1 MKNKQ
6 IGHKSKIM
14 SERHGIFTEN
24 FAIFFSNAGETR
36 NVLEFIFDKF

>member
-14 SERHGIFTEN
+14 SERHGIFTEK

-36 NVLEFIFDKF
+36 NMPEFIFDKF

>member
-14 SERHGIFTEN
+14 SERHGIFTEK

-36 NVLEFIFDKF
+36 NVPEFIFDKF